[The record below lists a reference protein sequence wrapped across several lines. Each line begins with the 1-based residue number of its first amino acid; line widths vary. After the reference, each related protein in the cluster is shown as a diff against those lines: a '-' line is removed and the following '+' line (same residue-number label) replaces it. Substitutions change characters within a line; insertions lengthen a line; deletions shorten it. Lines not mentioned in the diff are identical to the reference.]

1 MIRILFI
8 SFFLFSNLFLFT
20 QNKTEVYI
28 SNFKDIAITEMNQ
41 FGIPA
46 SITLAQGI
54 LESGNG
60 ESRLATEGKN
70 HFGIKCHDNWNG
82 ETIIEDDD
90 EKGECFR
97 KYEKVADSYRDH
109 SLFLTQRERYAFL
122 FSLSPT
128 KYKSWAKGLKKAGY
142 ATNPKYPSLLIDLIE
157 KYNLD
162 QFDKAG
168 EQQKNLYYN
177 IIKKLLN
184 ICLKQQYH

>member
-70 HFGIKCHDNWNG
+70 HFG
-82 ETIIEDDD
+82 
-90 EKGECFR
+90 R
-97 KYEKVADSYRDH
+97 
-109 SLFLTQRERYAFL
+109 
-122 FSLSPT
+122 
-128 KYKSWAKGLKKAGY
+128 
-142 ATNPKYPSLLIDLIE
+142 
-157 KYNLD
+157 
-162 QFDKAG
+162 
-168 EQQKNLYYN
+168 
-177 IIKKLLN
+177 
-184 ICLKQQYH
+184 